1 MMDNST
7 TTKSPDGLDK
17 FLTLLLKISIALLG
31 IITLSFLFIPFLVL
45 PLVNKKLKNMPDFGG
60 NIKSIR
66 LNLFDAS
73 VTVMGISLIK
83 KNLQVPVMFFS
94 LDHLSISLR
103 VFKRKLL
110 ADISVDNFNV
120 NLVKGVKD
128 DDSQLRVDKAWIEM
142 AKQLLFLNIS
152 RLQINNG
159 STHFRTYH
167 TTPPV
172 DIFIDNIKLVAE
184 DLNIRSSPTD
194 QLPADLHL
202 SANIH
207 GGILQVDG
215 TMNPR
220 NPVPT
225 FDINAELQ
233 GLNLAEINSL
243 LLAYADIDVSR
254 GTFSMSSELAAKERK
269 ISGYVKPVVKDLKLF
284 NWKED
289 KKSSLK
295 KMIKELFIDGVVSLF
310 KNQRSDQLATKVV
323 IDGEITGPDVNLW
336 SVVGCMLCNAFVESL
351 LPHVENSI
359 SIDSVGNVQG
369 QKCGRKPE

>member
-1 MMDNST
+1 MNT
-7 TTKSPDGLDK
+7 ATKKYPDFFDK
-17 FLTLLLKISIALLG
+17 YLNVLLKISIAILG
-31 IITLSFLFIPFLVL
+31 IVTFSFLLIPLVVL

-60 NIKSIR
+60 KIKSIR

-73 VTVMGISLIK
+73 ITIKGISLAK
-83 KNLQVPVMFFS
+83 KNRQIPVIFFS
-94 LDHLSISLR
+94 LDHMSISLR
-103 VFKRKLL
+103 IFKRKLL
-110 ADISVDNFNV
+110 ADISVDNFNI
-120 NLVKGVKD
+120 NLVKGVED
-128 DDSQLRVDKAWIEM
+128 DDSQLGLDKAWIEF

-152 RLQINNG
+152 RLQIENG

-172 DIFIDNIKLVAE
+172 DIFVDNIKLVAE

-194 QLPADLHL
+194 QLPADIHL
-202 SANIH
+202 SAHIH
-207 GGILQVDG
+207 GGILKVDG

-225 FDINAELQ
+225 FDVNAELQ

-243 LLAYADIDVSR
+243 LLAYADIDVNR
-254 GTFSMSSELAAKERK
+254 GTFSMSAELAAKERK
-269 ISGYVKPVVKDLKLF
+269 ISGYVKPMVKDLKLF
-284 NWKED
+284 NWKQD
-289 KKSSLK
+289 KKGGLR

-351 LPHVENSI
+351 LPHVENTI
-359 SIDSVGNVQG
+359 SIDSVGNVQD
-369 QKCGRKPE
+369 QKCGNPSK